1 MEDENKITENVEAP
15 KAEEP
20 KAEEPKT
27 EDNKYM
33 KLVMKIAVCITV
45 VFFLA
50 LLVFTSSIVPE
61 KPAGEY
67 VMPKPPHSE
76 PERYNLDLENYT
88 AVNITIP
95 DPEPKAVESGVQQ
108 ELVLTPNKTYGYGY
122 SAD

>member
-1 MEDENKITENVEAP
+1 MESKYKITENVEAP

-33 KLVMKIAVCITV
+33 KLVMKIGICVCV

-50 LLVFTSSIVPE
+50 LLVFTSSLIPE
-61 KPAGEY
+61 KPPGEY
-67 VMPKPPHSE
+67 VMPKPPHSG
-76 PERYNLDLENYT
+76 PEGYVLDLENHT
-88 AVNITIP
+88 REIIVP
-95 DPEPKAVESGVQQ
+95 EPEPKVVESGVQQ
-108 ELVLTPNKTYGYGY
+108 ELVLTPNETYGYGY